1 MTDGPRDTTRRGDAG
16 RRGRHGQRG
25 RRGQAHTLEA
35 FAAATILLASIVF
48 ALQVTAV
55 TPLTASTSSQHI
67 ENQQEAV
74 ATGILAG
81 AAENGTLEPTLLF
94 VNNTTGRFHGNTFD
108 GVYVSGG
115 PPTVLGDRLNETFL
129 DRGIAFNLYVHHATS
144 PRTIRRQTIVRM
156 GGPSDNAISARWLV
170 TLYDDDVL
178 YASDG
183 TETDHTLTDSDA
195 FYAADR
201 HPGPL
206 YNVLEVEIVVWRM

>member
-1 MTDGPRDTTRRGDAG
+1 MDDDASPREG
-16 RRGRHGQRG
+16 
-25 RRGQAHTLEA
+25 RGQAHTLEA

-74 ATGILAG
+74 ATGLLAA
-81 AAENGTLEPTLLF
+81 AAENGTLKPTLLY
-94 VNNTTGRFHGNTFD
+94 VNNSTGRFHDDEFEGA
-108 GVYVSGG
+108 YISGG
-115 PPTVLGDRLNETFL
+115 PPTAFGETLNETFL
-129 DRGIAFNLYVHHATS
+129 DRGIAFNMYAHYLTS
-144 PRTIRRQTIVRM
+144 DRTVRRLTVVRM
-156 GGPSDNAISARWLV
+156 GGPSDNAISARWQV

-178 YASDG
+178 YAADG
-183 TETDHTLTDSDA
+183 TRTTHTLAKSNT

-206 YNVLEVEIVVWRM
+206 YNVLEVEVVVWRM